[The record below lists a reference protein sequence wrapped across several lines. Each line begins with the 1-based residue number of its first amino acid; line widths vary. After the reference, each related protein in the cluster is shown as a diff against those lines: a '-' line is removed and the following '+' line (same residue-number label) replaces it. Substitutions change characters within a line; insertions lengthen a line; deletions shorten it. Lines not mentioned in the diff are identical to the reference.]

1 MKEMHWFLAPSFQ
14 FLISILRPMR
24 AKLLCFFNRFCTC
37 APARIKGI
45 KEEGKKGEGN
55 EGRPVIRLLL
65 PFLLLAFSPLLH
77 AQSTSELIE
86 ALDDA
91 DTDAERYGILYDLT
105 GQLLESNRKE
115 DKALSVTFSKRLYTT
130 AKRLSDSK
138 LTGPAAYTLA
148 LAYRNQ
154 RDDRNTDKF
163 MAEAVEAG
171 MKAGQA
177 DLIMLAVA
185 ERNRQA
191 TKARNYREAA
201 AISQRALDYFT
212 KNGDDRSLSSLRAQL
227 KREQASLQR
236 RKREV
241 ENETRELSGEVNR
254 LQDEKSRLSGSNQ
267 QLKGTNQE
275 LEKENLTRTEQL
287 AKRAKELEESNRE
300 LTQTQEE
307 KAVVEAR
314 VTESKKEISALGR
327 EALEQRTIATEAR
340 EQLVE
345 AELVRQDAEM
355 RAERQA
361 TQLYAAIGAGAAL
374 LLLALTFFSR
384 FRVKQRSAK
393 KLELANDEIQA
404 ARQKS
409 DDLLKNIL
417 PVEIAEE
424 LKATG
429 KARARR
435 FPDATVLFCDFVN
448 FTKTAERLGPEALVQ
463 ELDVC
468 FKAFDKIMDDYPGVE
483 KIKTI
488 GDAYMAASGLSSRK
502 TLPND
507 IIRAAI
513 DMQQFLN
520 TEGQKRAGLG
530 LPFFT
535 GRIGLHTG
543 PVVAGVVGARK
554 FAYDIWGD
562 TVNVASRIEGKSEP
576 GRVNI
581 SESTYERIKYKF
593 RCTYRGKVEAKN
605 KGLIDMYFV
614 EEELNQ

>member
-1 MKEMHWFLAPSFQ
+1 
-14 FLISILRPMR
+14 MR
-24 AKLLCFFNRFCTC
+24 AKLLCFFVLLLCPDSVADGPIQKNGL
-37 APARIKGI
+37 KG
-45 KEEGKKGEGN
+45 KRRKKCL
-55 EGRPVIRLLL
+55 IFWLLL
-65 PFLLLAFSPLLH
+65 PFFLFALPPLLS
-77 AQSTSELIE
+77 AQSTPELIE

-105 GQLLESNRKE
+105 GQLLKSGRKE
-115 DKALSVTFSKRLYTT
+115 DKALAVTFSKQLYTT
-130 AKRLSDSK
+130 AKRLSDNK
-138 LTGPAAYTLA
+138 LAGPAAYTLA

-154 RDDRNTDKF
+154 RDDRNTDQF
-163 MAEAVEAG
+163 MAEAVELG

-185 ERNRQA
+185 ERNRLA

-212 KNGDDRSLSSLRAQL
+212 QNGDDRSLSALRAQL
-227 KREQASLQR
+227 KREQAALQR
-236 RKREV
+236 RKREI
-241 ENETRELSGEVNR
+241 ENETRELAGEVNR
-254 LQDEKSRLSGSNQ
+254 LQDEKNQLSGSNQ
-267 QLKGTNQE
+267 QLKGTNKK

-287 AKRAKELEESNRE
+287 AQRAKELEESNRE

-307 KAVVEAR
+307 KAAVEQR
-314 VTESKKEISALGR
+314 VAESKKEISALGR
-327 EALEQRTIATEAR
+327 EALEQRILATEAR

-345 AELVRQDAEM
+345 AELIRQDAEM
-355 RAERQA
+355 RAERQT

-393 KLELANDEIQA
+393 KLEVANNELNA
-404 ARQKS
+404 ARQQS

-424 LKATG
+424 LKTTG

-435 FPDATVLFCDFVN
+435 FSDTTVLFCDFVN
-448 FTKTAERLGPEALVQ
+448 FTKTAERLGAEALVQ

-468 FKAFDKIMDDYPGVE
+468 FKAFDKIMDNYPGVE

-488 GDAYMAASGLSSRK
+488 GDAYMAASGLSDRK
-502 TLPND
+502 TMPND
-507 IIRAAI
+507 IIRAAL
-513 DMQQFLN
+513 DMQQFLT
-520 TEGQKRAGLG
+520 TEGRKRAELG
-530 LPFFT
+530 LPFFS

-562 TVNVASRIEGKSEP
+562 TVNVASRIESKSEP

-581 SESTYERIKYKF
+581 SESTYDRIKYKF

-605 KGLIDMYFV
+605 KGMIDMYFV
-614 EEELNQ
+614 EEEI

>member
-1 MKEMHWFLAPSFQ
+1 
-14 FLISILRPMR
+14 MR
-24 AKLLCFFNRFCTC
+24 AKIRCLFNRNGTC
-37 APARIKGI
+37 GPAQKKGR
-45 KEEGKKGEGN
+45 KGEGDKGKKGERVK
-55 EGRPVIRLLL
+55 GRKGEREKGKRSTRSLITWLLIPFFLIALPPLL
-65 PFLLLAFSPLLH
+65 P
-77 AQSTSELIE
+77 AQSTPELIE
-86 ALDDA
+86 ALDGA

-105 GQLLESNRKE
+105 GQLLESGRKK
-115 DKALSVTFSKRLYTT
+115 DKDLAVTFSKQLYTT
-130 AKRLSDSK
+130 AKRLADNK

-163 MAEAVEAG
+163 MAEAVTFG

-185 ERNRQA
+185 ERNRLA

-212 KNGDDRSLSSLRAQL
+212 QNGDDRSLSALRAQL

-236 RKREV
+236 RKREI
-241 ENETRELSGEVNR
+241 ENETRELAGEVDR
-254 LQDEKSRLSGSNQ
+254 LQNEKNKLSGSNQ
-267 QLKGTNQE
+267 QLKGTNRK

-287 AKRAKELEESNRE
+287 AQRAKELEERNEE
-300 LTQTQEE
+300 LNETQAA
-307 KAVVEAR
+307 KARIEQR
-314 VTESKKEISALGR
+314 VAETRKEIKSLSR
-327 EALEQRTIATEAR
+327 EALEQKAIADQAIQGQLEADMLT
-340 EQLVE
+340 Q
-345 AELVRQDAEM
+345 AAEM
-355 RAERQA
+355 KAERQT

-384 FRVKQRSAK
+384 FRVKQRSAQ
-393 KLELANDEIQA
+393 KLEAANNELDA
-404 ARQKS
+404 AKQQS

-417 PVEIAEE
+417 PVDIAEE
-424 LKATG
+424 LKTTG

-435 FPDATVLFCDFVN
+435 FADTTVLFCDFVN
-448 FTKTAERLGPEALVQ
+448 FTKTAERLGAEALVQ

-468 FKAFDKIMDDYPGVE
+468 FKAFDKIMDNYPGVE

-488 GDAYMAASGLSSRK
+488 GDAYMAASGLSDRK
-502 TLPND
+502 TMPND
-507 IIRAAI
+507 IIRAAL
-513 DMQQFLN
+513 DMQRFLT
-520 TEGQKRAGLG
+520 TEGRKRAELG
-530 LPFFT
+530 LPFFS

-562 TVNVASRIEGKSEP
+562 TVNVASRIESQSEP

-581 SESTYERIKYKF
+581 SESTYDRIKYKF

-605 KGLIDMYFV
+605 KGMIEMYFV
-614 EEELNQ
+614 EEELGS

>member
-1 MKEMHWFLAPSFQ
+1 
-14 FLISILRPMR
+14 MR
-24 AKLLCFFNRFCTC
+24 AKSVCFFILLLCTC
-37 APARIKGI
+37 PEIIGTQIA
-45 KEEGKKGEGN
+45 
-55 EGRPVIRLLL
+55 
-65 PFLLLAFSPLLH
+65 
-77 AQSTSELIE
+77 AQSTTELIE
-86 ALDDA
+86 VLDDA

-105 GQLLESNRKE
+105 GQLLESGRKE
-115 DKALSVTFSKRLYTT
+115 DKALAVTFSKRLYTT
-130 AKRLSDSK
+130 AKRLSDNK
-138 LTGPAAYTLA
+138 LSGPAAYTLA

-154 RDDRNTDKF
+154 RDDRNTDRF
-163 MAEAVEAG
+163 MAEAVDFG

-177 DLIMLAVA
+177 DLIMMAVA
-185 ERNRQA
+185 ERNRLA

-227 KREQASLQR
+227 KREQAALQR
-236 RKREV
+236 RKREI
-241 ENETRELSGEVNR
+241 ENETQELSGEVNR
-254 LQDEKSRLSGSNQ
+254 LQGEKTRLDGSNQ
-267 QLKGTNQE
+267 QLKGTNQK
-275 LEKENLTRTEQL
+275 LEKENLTRKEQL

-307 KAVVEAR
+307 KAAVEAR
-314 VTESKKEISALGR
+314 VAESKKEISALGR
-327 EALEQRTIATEAR
+327 EALEQRTLATEAR
-340 EQLVE
+340 ELLVE
-345 AELVRQDAEM
+345 AELVRQEAEM
-355 RAERQA
+355 KAERQS
-361 TQLYAAIGAGAAL
+361 TQLYAALGAGAAL

-393 KLELANDEIQA
+393 KLELANNEIEA
-404 ARQKS
+404 ARKQS
-409 DDLLKNIL
+409 DELLKNIL
-417 PVEIAEE
+417 PVEIAKE

-429 KARARR
+429 KARARS

-448 FTKTAERLGPEALVQ
+448 FTQTAERLGAEALVQ

-468 FKAFDKIMDDYPGVE
+468 FKAFDKIMDNYPGVE

-488 GDAYMAASGLSSRK
+488 GDAYMAASGLTTRK
-502 TLPND
+502 VLPND
-507 IIRAAI
+507 IIRAAL
-513 DMQQFLN
+513 DMQRFLD
-520 TEGQKRAGLG
+520 TEGRKRAELS
-530 LPFFT
+530 LPFFS

-581 SESTYERIKYKF
+581 SESTYDRIKYKF

-614 EEELNQ
+614 EEELGS

>member
-1 MKEMHWFLAPSFQ
+1 MQADIP
-14 FLISILRPMR
+14 R
-24 AKLLCFFNRFCTC
+24 LLNLLCTC
-37 APARIKGI
+37 ARALSKGVKSERRIGWI
-45 KEEGKKGEGN
+45 
-55 EGRPVIRLLL
+55 PTWLLL
-65 PFLLLAFSPLLH
+65 FALFPLLPSPFVSLLS
-77 AQSTSELIE
+77 AQSSPELIE

-105 GQLLESNRKE
+105 GQLLESSRKE
-115 DKALSVTFSKRLYTT
+115 DKALAVTFSKQLYST
-130 AKRLSDSK
+130 AKRLADKK

-154 RDDRNTDKF
+154 RDDRNTDRF
-163 MAEAVEAG
+163 MAEAVEFG

-185 ERNRQA
+185 ERNRLA

-212 KNGDDRSLSSLRAQL
+212 RNGDDRSLSALRAQL
-227 KREQASLQR
+227 KREQAALQR
-236 RKREV
+236 RRREI
-241 ENETRELSGEVNR
+241 EAETQELSGEVNR
-254 LQDEKSRLSGSNQ
+254 LQEEKDRLSGSNQ
-267 QLKGTNQE
+267 QLKGTNQK
-275 LEKENLTRTEQL
+275 LERENLTRTEQL
-287 AKRAKELEESNRE
+287 AQRARELEESNRE
-300 LTQTQEE
+300 LSQTQEE
-307 KAVVEAR
+307 KAVVERR
-314 VTESKKEISALGR
+314 VAESKKEISALGR
-327 EALEQRTIATEAR
+327 EALEQRMLATEAR

-345 AELVRQDAEM
+345 AELVRQEAEM
-355 RAERQA
+355 KAERQA

-393 KLELANDEIQA
+393 KLAAANSELDA
-404 ARQKS
+404 AKQQS

-417 PVEIAEE
+417 PVDIAEE

-448 FTKTAERLGPEALVQ
+448 FTKTAERLGAEALVQ

-468 FKAFDKIMDDYPGVE
+468 FKAFDKIMDNYPGVE

-488 GDAYMAASGLSSRK
+488 GDAYMAASGLTARK

-507 IIRAAI
+507 IVRAAL
-513 DMQQFLN
+513 DMQAFLN
-520 TEGQKRAGLG
+520 DEGRKRAELG
-530 LPFFT
+530 LPFFS

-581 SESTYERIKYKF
+581 SESTYDLIKYKF

-614 EEELNQ
+614 EEEISS